1 MLVILLT
8 GSKVEFL
15 AEKIFVHRWPHD
27 TPLWGAEVKE
37 QLDSSINKKTEK
49 KHVTVTGKTVK
60 IEEFE
65 FHSLKKLGI
74 SVPFFKNECRMIFE
88 SQFGGLFAHVHI
100 TMKKG
105 EFLEVFNQ
113 LMAWKRENYPET
125 S

>member
-1 MLVILLT
+1 MFVPLLT

-27 TPLWGAEVKE
+27 TPLWGDEVKA
-37 QLDSSINKKTEK
+37 QLDSSVNKKTER
-49 KHVTVTGKTVK
+49 KHVTVTGKTVR

-105 EFLEVFNQ
+105 ELLEVFNQ

>member
-1 MLVILLT
+1 MT

-88 SQFGGLFAHVHI
+88 SQFGEGLFAHVHI